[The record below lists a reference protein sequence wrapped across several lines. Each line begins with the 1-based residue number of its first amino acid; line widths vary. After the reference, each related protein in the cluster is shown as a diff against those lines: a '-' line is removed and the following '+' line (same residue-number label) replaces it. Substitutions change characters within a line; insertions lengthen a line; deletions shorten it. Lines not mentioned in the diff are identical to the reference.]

1 MTEQL
6 EKNLA
11 MLEEKIKQMTPMD
24 IHFLLAYGEGLVAK
38 NDMRRKEEHEKEEH
52 IKEGNEKKETV

>member
-38 NDMRRKEEHEKEEH
+38 NDMRREKEEL
-52 IKEGNEKKETV
+52 NEKEE